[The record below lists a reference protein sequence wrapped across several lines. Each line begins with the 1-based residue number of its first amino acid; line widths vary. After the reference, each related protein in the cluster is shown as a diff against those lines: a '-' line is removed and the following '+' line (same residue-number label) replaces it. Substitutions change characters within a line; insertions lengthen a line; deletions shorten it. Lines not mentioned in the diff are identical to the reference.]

1 VLIVIEAQ
9 HDAVAA
15 DTFCIGVHD
24 VVLSEWIW
32 KRVHACNRRG
42 REGSGNVETR
52 HGSVQVSPH
61 SLRLHPPRQL
71 SAGRRVA

>member
-1 VLIVIEAQ
+1 MLVIVQAQ

-42 REGSGNVETR
+42 RAGSGNVETR
-52 HGSVQVSPH
+52 HGNAQVSLH
-61 SLRLHPPRQL
+61 SFQLRLLHQTLDERQE
-71 SAGRRVA
+71 V